1 MFGLSKLQ
9 GRPIHP
15 DLPHMHDWP
24 HTIST
29 VCALRQKYDS
39 FQELLEVPPEEIWDF
54 SFEIDKWIERL
65 YPNSK
70 KRTSLDIPVAE
81 VDD

>member
-15 DLPHMHDWP
+15 DLPHVFDWP
-24 HTIST
+24 HTIVT

-39 FQELLEVPPEEIWDF
+39 FLELTEVPPEEWWDHA
-54 SFEIDKWIERL
+54 DYIEKHIEKL
-65 YPNSK
+65 YPGSK
-70 KRTSLDIPVAE
+70 KKTHLDIQLAD
-81 VDD
+81 VDG